1 MQQPFVILAGIV
13 SLGVVLAGLFASLA
27 AFFPRW
33 VRLAR
38 RASEESP
45 GRSLVI
51 GGINAAFVAAVSLA
65 LLARGEGRGA
75 FLTVLG
81 ILILGAG
88 IAVLALG
95 LTGSV
100 SLVGKRLLRRGSEL
114 GEIVAGTACLTL
126 ASATPFLGW
135 FVFLPGLIF
144 LGLGSIILGWSRR
157 RQWEDLL

>member
-1 MQQPFVILAGIV
+1 MQQPFVVLAAIV

-38 RASEESP
+38 RASEESS
-45 GRSLVI
+45 GRSFLI
-51 GGINAAFVAAVSLA
+51 GTINTAFVAAVSLA
-65 LLARGEGRGA
+65 LLAGGEGRGPV
-75 FLTVLG
+75 LTVLG

-88 IAVLALG
+88 ITALALG

-100 SLVGKRLLRRGSEL
+100 SLVGKRLQPRGSEL
-114 GEIVAGTACLTL
+114 GEILTGTASLTL

-135 FVFLPGLIF
+135 FVFLPGLVF
-144 LGLGSIILGWSRR
+144 LSLGSIILGWSRR
-157 RQWEDLL
+157 RQWEDVL